1 MNIITTRAP
10 NWPQVVWN
18 GFQFDWFQ
26 LDRVIPHRG
35 YVYSCTY
42 TLLKISGQPVENL
55 MIGLAM
61 DEDGGHLSRYYVGR
75 QVANQGGNCRLS
87 CMLSTVSVAVIGLW
101 AAPHHSHSLH
111 SSSSLQLDVAA
122 VAVIC
127 TAFWRYDLWAKQ
139 DVAIYWHVRREEDH
153 EDEGENFNIY
163 VHPPGPSL
171 FMSIYG
177 PSILLGTVSS
187 FLLTFKFSFPY

>member
-1 MNIITTRAP
+1 MNIITTRAQ

-55 MIGLAM
+55 MIGLATN
-61 DEDGGHLSRYYVGR
+61 EDGGHLSRYYVGR

-101 AAPHHSHSLH
+101 AVHHTTRIRCTRLLLSSWRLRQLLLFALH
-111 SSSSLQLDVAA
+111 S
-122 VAVIC
+122 
-127 TAFWRYDLWAKQ
+127 
-139 DVAIYWHVRREEDH
+139 
-153 EDEGENFNIY
+153 EGT
-163 VHPPGPSL
+163 
-171 FMSIYG
+171 IYG
-177 PSILLGTVSS
+177 RSKMLQFIGTSEGRRTTKMKERTLIYTYILLVHHYSCQFMVHQSFFLQFLVSYYK
-187 FLLTFKFSFPY
+187 L

>member
-75 QVANQGGNCRLS
+75 QVANQGVIAGHS

-111 SSSSLQLDVAA
+111 SSSSPVGCCGSCCYLHCILKVRFMGEARCCNLLARQKGGGPRR
-122 VAVIC
+122 
-127 TAFWRYDLWAKQ
+127 W
-139 DVAIYWHVRREEDH
+139 RRE
-153 EDEGENFNIY
+153 
-163 VHPPGPSL
+163 L
-171 FMSIYG
+171 
-177 PSILLGTVSS
+177 
-187 FLLTFKFSFPY
+187 